1 MLVSFAS
8 MNIFS
13 NAMALN
19 SYMDDEDYTERYERF
34 YKDESFREDYY
45 NYHKQ
50 HHQQEQQQQSHYNDY
65 GYNDDKKISY
75 SNNDYDNDNRYSN
88 YPIKD
93 KIHECQT
100 GQFEGFLVSSP
111 EFCDLEIPSGSPDV
125 GQIPPENIYT
135 ALGPINSTDSSGFA
149 TSSALCM
156 QGDIAVGGGFVI
168 TSPEGLSDVNQITS
182 IPPGDLFESNE
193 QEWLASVISSGE
205 TDVSIN
211 AVARCLNNQPS

>member
-1 MLVSFAS
+1 MHKSVFTFGVLITSLVMLAVMPFLT
-8 MNIFS
+8 NYV
-13 NAMALN
+13 AMAQGYDN
-19 SYMDDEDYTERYERF
+19 YEDSYSQYPT
-34 YKDESFREDYY
+34 
-45 NYHKQ
+45 
-50 HHQQEQQQQSHYNDY
+50 
-65 GYNDDKKISY
+65 DDKKY
-75 SNNDYDNDNRYSN
+75 
-88 YPIKD
+88 
-93 KIHECQT
+93 ECKT
-100 GQFEGFLVSSP
+100 GPFEGFFVSSV
-111 EFCDLEIPSGSPDV
+111 EFCKHVKFDDRKDHRDDKTGPKGPPGPQGPSGSPDV

-135 ALGPINSTDSSGFA
+135 ALGPINSTDTSGFA

-168 TSPEGLSDVNQITS
+168 TSPDGLSDVNQITS

>member
-1 MLVSFAS
+1 MHKSVFTFGVLIISLVMLAVMPFLT
-8 MNIFS
+8 NYV
-13 NAMALN
+13 AMAQGYDN
-19 SYMDDEDYTERYERF
+19 YGDSYSQYPT
-34 YKDESFREDYY
+34 
-45 NYHKQ
+45 
-50 HHQQEQQQQSHYNDY
+50 
-65 GYNDDKKISY
+65 DDKKY
-75 SNNDYDNDNRYSN
+75 
-88 YPIKD
+88 
-93 KIHECQT
+93 ECKT
-100 GQFEGFLVSSP
+100 GPFEGFFVSSV
-111 EFCDLEIPSGSPDV
+111 EFCKHVKFDDRKDHRDDKTGPQGPPGPQGPSGSPDV

-135 ALGPINSTDSSGFA
+135 ALGPINSTDTSGFA

-168 TSPEGLSDVNQITS
+168 TSPDGLSDVNQITS

>member
-1 MLVSFAS
+1 MFKNIVKKSLFTFGLLASSLVMLAVMPLLNNNNSFLS
-8 MNIFS
+8 NI
-13 NAMALN
+13 AMAQG
-19 SYMDDEDYTERYERF
+19 
-34 YKDESFREDYY
+34 YY
-45 NYHKQ
+45 GDNYY
-50 HHQQEQQQQSHYNDY
+50 STYPT
-65 GYNDDKKISY
+65 DDKKY
-75 SNNDYDNDNRYSN
+75 
-88 YPIKD
+88 
-93 KIHECQT
+93 ECRT
-100 GQFEGFLVSSP
+100 GPFEGFFVGSV
-111 EFCDLEIPSGSPDV
+111 EFCKHVKFDDKDNDRKDTRDNRTGTQGPPGPQGPSGSPDV

-135 ALGPINSTDSSGFA
+135 ALGPINSTGTSGFA

-168 TSPEGLSDVNQITS
+168 TSPDGLSDVNQITS